1 MAQSDDGWDTV
12 YFGDE
17 EDVEALVVEDDV
29 LGDDWDAVYER
40 SVDATNLNVAEVV
53 ERYQVPL
60 PLELPEEERTGDG
73 DNLIHPF
80 PKADMGLDRSE
91 YSGELS
97 TDSEESDAN
106 HEDFHKD
113 SKGLLPEDVFALAS
127 VPLEEVAQEQAADA
141 ERKKQVRVAEGRP
154 EDDSAGDES
163 SEQQSSS
170 ESSIQRSEDRSSEDQ
185 SSHESSHA
193 AKKQG
198 MDDL

>member
-17 EDVEALVVEDDV
+17 E
-29 LGDDWDAVYER
+29 
-40 SVDATNLNVAEVV
+40 DATNLNVAEVV

-97 TDSEESDAN
+97 TASEESDAN
-106 HEDFHKD
+106 HEDFYTD
-113 SKGLLPEDVFALAS
+113 SKGRKPEVVFALAS
-127 VPLEEVAQEQAADA
+127 VELEEVAQEQAADA
-141 ERKKQVRVAEGRP
+141 ERKQRARVAEGRP

-170 ESSIQRSEDRSSEDQ
+170 ESSSQRNEDVSSEDQ

-193 AKKQG
+193 EKKQRT
-198 MDDL
+198 DDV

>member
-17 EDVEALVVEDDV
+17 E
-29 LGDDWDAVYER
+29 
-40 SVDATNLNVAEVV
+40 DATNLNVAEVV

-97 TDSEESDAN
+97 TASEESDAN
-106 HEDFHKD
+106 HPDFYTD
-113 SKGLLPEDVFALAS
+113 SKGLLPEDVFARAS
-127 VPLEEVAQEQAADA
+127 VPLEEVAKEQAADA
-141 ERKKQVRVAEGRP
+141 ERKKQARVAEGRP

-163 SEQQSSS
+163 SEEQSS
-170 ESSIQRSEDRSSEDQ
+170 ERSSQRSEDESSSQRSEDESNEDKSSSEDE
-185 SSHESSHA
+185 SSHEGA
-193 AKKQG
+193 AKRPRTDG
-198 MDDL
+198 N